1 MARQLVFVHGRSY
14 AHPDAAALKTQWL
27 ETLAEGLAK
36 SGLTLPIADSDV
48 RMPYYGATLA
58 QVLESSDAPTSAAP
72 IVERAVADETRQT
85 FFAEVLDELRSR
97 EGIDMARLE
106 AIGGPAVLE
115 RGPLSAAWLEG
126 ILAAIDASVP
136 GTNAARIAQA
146 VDDEYCYL
154 HETAFRQAI
163 NDDVRRAIAL
173 GRPTVVVGHSLGALI
188 AYQLLCDD
196 PRANQWVIPLFVTLG
211 APLGLSAIRKRLNSV
226 AHPPCVGHWL
236 NAIDPRDTV
245 ALHPLTV
252 DRFDVEP
259 PVDNKVDIDNDT
271 VNRHGIEGYLAD
283 AGVAAQIHAALV
295 G

>member
-1 MARQLVFVHGRSY
+1 MARQLVFVHGRAY
-14 AHPDAAALKTQWL
+14 THHDAAALKTQWL
-27 ETLAEGLAK
+27 ASLGDGLAK
-36 SGLTLPIADSDV
+36 SGLTLPIAESDV

-58 QVLESSDAPTSAAP
+58 QASESSSAA

-106 AIGGPAVLE
+106 AIAGPAVLE
-115 RGPLSAAWLEG
+115 RGPLSAEWLEG
-126 ILAAIDASVP
+126 VLAAIDASVP
-136 GTNAARIAQA
+136 GTNAPRIARA
-146 VDDEYCYL
+146 IDDEYCYL

-173 GRPTVVVGHSLGALI
+173 GRPTVVVSHSLGALI
-188 AYQLLCDD
+188 AYQLLSDD

-211 APLGLSAIRKRLNSV
+211 APLGVSAIRKRLNSV

-236 NAIDPRDTV
+236 NAIDPRDAV

-259 PVDNKVDIDNDT
+259 PVDNKVDIDNGT
-271 VNRHGIEGYLAD
+271 VNRHGIAGYLAD
-283 AGVAAQIHAALV
+283 ADVAARIHAALT